1 MTKRWGNENRWTFG
15 TCSGPPSTVKNQVN
29 PCPTTSPQTTCPA
42 AGTVLNAYSSYQATE
57 VECCQDAGTHALT
70 CIDSYGDGWHGGYIE
85 ISNTATGSSTGFV
98 PIETT
103 ISGSGTKQYC
113 KDFTSGTQHSPIL
126 IGSGSG
132 SG

>member
-1 MTKRWGNENRWTFG
+1 MKIVTTRWGSENSWRYG

-42 AGTVLNAYSSYQATE
+42 AGTVLNLYSSYQATE

-70 CIDSYGDGWHGGYIE
+70 CTDSFGDGWDGGYIE

-98 PIETT
+98 PIET
-103 ISGSGTKQYC
+103 SNTKEYC
-113 KDFTSGTQHSPIL
+113 KDFTSGTQHSPICIDL
-126 IGSGSG
+126 GSSSG
-132 SG
+132 